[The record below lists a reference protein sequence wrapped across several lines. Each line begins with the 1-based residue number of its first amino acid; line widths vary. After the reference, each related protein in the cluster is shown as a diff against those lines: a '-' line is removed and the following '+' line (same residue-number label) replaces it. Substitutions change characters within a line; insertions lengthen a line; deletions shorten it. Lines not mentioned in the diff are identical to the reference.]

1 MSSRQKP
8 KRKRAKFT
16 NSAKVTL
23 AALSV
28 MGFIGGW
35 DLIARLDRIKEA
47 EASSSNTVTLP
58 PTSPPA
64 AELII
69 RPTPWPTITPLP
81 ELSAIP
87 TLVPTR
93 TSAGQTASTRP
104 SSQGDTLTVRQDK
117 APAQIAPVPTL
128 DPLPTL
134 APLPTMP
141 PPPPPPPA
149 PTWNGGNGNFSGGS

>member
-1 MSSRQKP
+1 MTHRQQP

-35 DLIARLDRIKEA
+35 DLIARLDTNREA
-47 EASSSNTVTLP
+47 QASGNLP
-58 PTSPPA
+58 PASPPA
-64 AELII
+64 NEPVII
-69 RPTPWPTITPLP
+69 PTPWPTIPPLA
-81 ELSAIP
+81 ELPLIP
-87 TLVPTR
+87 TLAPTH
-93 TSAGQTASTRP
+93 TTAGQMASTQP
-104 SSQGDTLTVRQDK
+104 GSQGDTLAIPQDN

-128 DPLPTL
+128 
-134 APLPTMP
+134 APLPTMAPLPTLP

-149 PTWNGGNGNFSGGS
+149 QTWNGGGNFSGGS